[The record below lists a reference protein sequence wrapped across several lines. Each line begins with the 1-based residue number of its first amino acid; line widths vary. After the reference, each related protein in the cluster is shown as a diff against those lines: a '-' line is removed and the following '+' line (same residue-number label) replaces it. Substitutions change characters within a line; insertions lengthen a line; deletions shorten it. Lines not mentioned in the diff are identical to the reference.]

1 MYISFI
7 DFLYLFLIPTI
18 IAVGI
23 YYVSKF
29 SKWNPSNLR
38 LALINFVVIYLL
50 IIIGVFIYDVYLSYK
65 VSTFD
70 LDGDGFFTGEEWTP
84 EYAKY
89 SAKLVND
96 LGRNLVPITGFIISF
111 LNSIL
116 FFVILTLG
124 KIIKRRKTSS

>member
-1 MYISFI
+1 MWVFGGA
-7 DFLYLFLIPTI
+7 FLNLFLIPTV

-38 LALINFVVIYLL
+38 LALINFVIIYLL
-50 IIIGVFIYDVYLSYK
+50 IIISVCVYDIYLKYK

-70 LDGDGFFTGEEWTP
+70 LDGDGFFTSEEWTP

-89 SAKLVND
+89 SSRLVND
-96 LGRNLVPITGFIISF
+96 VGRNFAPVTGFIFSF
-111 LNSIL
+111 LHSIVFL
-116 FFVILTLG
+116 VILTLCR
-124 KIIKRRKTSS
+124 IIKRNRQ

>member
-7 DFLYLFLIPTI
+7 DLLYLFLIPNL

-29 SKWNPSNLR
+29 SKRNPSNLR

-50 IIIGVFIYDVYLSYK
+50 IIIGVFVYDAYLKYK

-70 LDGDGFFTGEEWTP
+70 LDGDGFFTSEEWTP

-89 SAKLVND
+89 SSRLVND
-96 LGRNLVPITGFIISF
+96 LGRNLAPITGFIISF

-116 FFVILTLG
+116 FFIILTLG
-124 KIIKRRKTSS
+124 KIIRRRKTTS